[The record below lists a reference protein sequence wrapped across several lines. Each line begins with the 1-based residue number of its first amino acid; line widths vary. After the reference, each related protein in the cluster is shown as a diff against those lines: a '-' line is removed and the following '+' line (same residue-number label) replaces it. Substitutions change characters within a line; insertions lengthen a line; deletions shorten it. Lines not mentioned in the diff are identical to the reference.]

1 MRKCGGFF
9 ASIVLAGALSVPLAA
24 APDARAMQKETPP
37 PTVAV
42 HQVSVPY
49 LGLRHELAML
59 IAGTTLL
66 VVAAIVR
73 RAG

>member
-1 MRKCGGFF
+1 
-9 ASIVLAGALSVPLAA
+9 
-24 APDARAMQKETPP
+24 MQKETPP